1 MPMEILCPAG
11 HRLQVM
17 PDQVNQKVRCPTCQ
31 QVFIVPEQRTATP
44 PPVFKEN
51 DMAGL
56 ADATNAPVKPRRTS
70 AGLQLDAASAIRYA
84 SQALLMFGLVL
95 VLVARGCD
103 SLGNRDSARMLS
115 KSKLVEDQFNDSFEA
130 RKIIKQSEIDDIG

>member
-44 PPVFKEN
+44 PPVFKDN

-56 ADATNAPVKPRRTS
+56 ADATSGPARPRRKAS
-70 AGLQLDAASAIRYA
+70 GLPQIDAASAIRYG
-84 SQALLMFGLVL
+84 SQALLMFGLVM
-95 VLVARGCD
+95 VLVSRGCD
-103 SLGNRDSARMLS
+103 ALGTRDAARMQS
-115 KSKLVEDQFNDSFEA
+115 KAKLVKDQFNDSFEN
-130 RKIIKQSEIDDIG
+130 RRIFKQQ